1 MFTEKIP
8 KLQLARRLADFSK
21 KWDKLTQ
28 DQEVLSVFK
37 DCVIPFLKVP
47 VQRTIQKQLKMFKTQ
62 KLLIDQDIIQM
73 PDKGAIKKSETSFS
87 RSFSE
92 QYSPC
97 KNESVGKRPITNL
110 KALN

>member
-73 PDKGAIKKSETSFS
+73 PDKGAIKK
-87 RSFSE
+87 
-92 QYSPC
+92 
-97 KNESVGKRPITNL
+97 K
-110 KALN
+110 